1 MAYLKAVVQAQVASM
16 ARYRTVETAG
26 VVEAVVD
33 MKKVVVVVVVGIAHP
48 RPHTV
53 SVIFLSLSLPLPP
66 AVSVLS
72 PLHQASF

>member
-1 MAYLKAVVQAQVASM
+1 M

-33 MKKVVVVVVVGIAHP
+33 MKKVVAVVGFA
-48 RPHTV
+48 RLLPHTV
-53 SVIFLSLSLPLPP
+53 SVIFLFLSLPLPP

>member
-26 VVEAVVD
+26 VVEAVAD
-33 MKKVVVVVVVGIAHP
+33 MKMVVAVVGIAHP
-48 RPHTV
+48 ILHTV
-53 SVIFLSLSLPLPP
+53 SVIFPSLSLPLLP